1 MMRSF
6 PIFIAPS
13 IGPRLQRRIKPP
25 PPKQFLSIAL
35 DYGTPSCKNCKYEFN
50 GLCTLFR
57 YSTLIDNQINSHPML
72 DPIQF
77 YLTVEQCRKET
88 FLCGPG
94 GEYFKSK

>member
-1 MMRSF
+1 
-6 PIFIAPS
+6 
-13 IGPRLQRRIKPP
+13 
-25 PPKQFLSIAL
+25 
-35 DYGTPSCKNCKYEFN
+35 
-50 GLCTLFR
+50 
-57 YSTLIDNQINSHPML
+57 ML